1 MAGLLNRLRRFAG
14 DDGQPTVVG
23 FHAIGDCHTTTNPL
37 YGRGCSLAA
46 VQAVAIADAIA
57 AHPDHPV
64 ARGAAYEAFNKLE
77 VEPGF
82 ESSVQ
87 IDSFGEDAAGG
98 GALAAGG
105 GDASAIGR
113 APRSEKVW
121 SYEST
126 TEVADAVKKKT

>member
-57 AHPDHPV
+57 EHPDDPV
-64 ARGAAYEAFNKLE
+64 ARGAAYEAFNKVE
-77 VEPGF
+77 VEPWF

-87 IDSFGEDAAGG
+87 MDRFGADPAGG
-98 GALAAGG
+98 GALGG
-105 GDASAIGR
+105 GGG
-113 APRSEKVW
+113 PRSDGRRVGKDCVGPGR
-121 SYEST
+121 SRGG
-126 TEVADAVKKKT
+126 